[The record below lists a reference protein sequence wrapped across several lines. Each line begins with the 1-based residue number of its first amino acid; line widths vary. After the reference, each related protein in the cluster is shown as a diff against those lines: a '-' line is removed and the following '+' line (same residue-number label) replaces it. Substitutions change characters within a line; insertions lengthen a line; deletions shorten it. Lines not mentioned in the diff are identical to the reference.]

1 MRSLPQ
7 PSRFIGGIPMR
18 SRIWIGVV
26 AAGLAAFLTVIIK
39 KQRERAEAERMM
51 VWG

>member
-1 MRSLPQ
+1 MRSLSQ
-7 PSRFIGGIPMR
+7 PSRFEEGIPMR

-26 AAGLAAFLTVIIK
+26 AAGLAALVTVIIK
-39 KQRERAEAERMM
+39 RQRERAETERMM